1 MNSSLG
7 IIVLVHVTVFGT
19 IVIVNVIV
27 SINTIVV
34 PINKPSII
42 IMPHIIH
49 QLRVF
54 YSDILPYIVIVTTIL
69 YLLPL
74 ISFHYMNKVTPTNYN
89 RYPIQ
94 QVLSITIYGYVIVC
108 Y

>member
-1 MNSSLG
+1 MNSSLVA
-7 IIVLVHVTVFGT
+7 IVLVHVTVFGT
-19 IVIVNVIV
+19 IVNVIVIV

-34 PINKPSII
+34 SISKLSII
-42 IMPHIIH
+42 IMPDIIH
-49 QLRVF
+49 QLRVL
-54 YSDILPYIVIVTTIL
+54 YSDILPYITITTIL